1 MSNQTLNQ
9 TTPLGIIEGFY
20 GRVYTVPE
28 REFLL
33 RFAGDYGYSF
43 YIVAPKNIRCLRQD
57 FLKGPSE
64 ELEKAL
70 KAASTLCHHS
80 LDLKLGL
87 GLSPYNLTLSYK
99 EHKERFLRLCR
110 DYVAAFD
117 LDILAILFDD
127 VAVQSQTVGL
137 EQSLI
142 VNDVVKA
149 LSGTSC
155 KVMMCPAYYTFDPIL
170 ERLFDAR
177 PEHYFDEIKENL
189 DEGVSIFW
197 TGNKVL
203 SEDITQDD
211 IERAAALTCHKI
223 ALWDN
228 YPVNDGKKSCKFL
241 KLAPF
246 QGRRDLKPC
255 CHAVNPLVEPYLSAV
270 PLMTLPLVYQ
280 GLSPDAIKEEHGRY
294 LKALLAP
301 YGSMVLEHL
310 NLFTQEGLEA
320 FDEDAKQRFL
330 KLAPYSKPFEILQ
343 DYLKGEYA
351 FDPLCLT

>member
-1 MSNQTLNQ
+1 MSNLTLNDK
-9 TTPLGIIEGFY
+9 TPLGIIEGFY
-20 GRVYTVPE
+20 GRVYAVEE

-64 ELEKAL
+64 ELAFAL
-70 KAASTLCHHS
+70 KAASCLCHRQ

-99 EHKERFLRLCR
+99 EHKERFLHLCQ
-110 DYVAAFD
+110 DYVERFK

-127 VAVQSQTVGL
+127 VAVQSPSVGL

-142 VNDVVKA
+142 VNDVTRA
-149 LSGTSC
+149 LQGSSC
-155 KVMMCPAYYTFDPIL
+155 QVMMCPAYYSFDPVL
-170 ERLFDAR
+170 EKLFGPR

-189 DEGVSIFW
+189 DESVSIFW

-203 SEDITQDD
+203 SSDITQDD
-211 IERAAALTCHKI
+211 IERAAALTGHKI

-228 YPVNDGKKSCKFL
+228 YPVNDGKNSCKFL
-241 KLAPF
+241 KLAPY
-246 QGRRDLKPC
+246 QGRRGLKPC
-255 CHAVNPLVEPYLSAV
+255 CHAVNPLVEPYLSAI
-270 PLMTLPLVYQ
+270 PLMTLPLIYQ
-280 GLSPDAIKEEHGRY
+280 GLTQDEIKKEHCRY

-301 YGSMVLEHL
+301 YGSQVLLHL
-310 NLFTQEGLEA
+310 NLFSQEGLDA
-320 FDEDAKQRFL
+320 FDDKTKESFL

-343 DYLKGEYA
+343 DYLKEEYA
-351 FDPLCLT
+351 FDPQCLT